1 MVVEEVE
8 GFDISIFL
16 GEGGRVGQ
24 LKRWGRL
31 GLVGLQW
38 WGGSCQGS
46 RVGVLGAGGEEVGG
60 GEGGVVDKATVSVV
74 DTEAGWMGKG
84 GWVCGVGA
92 PTAEEVAE
100 GI

>member
-24 LKRWGRL
+24 LERWGRL

-60 GEGGVVDKATVSVV
+60 GEYKLFRRRF
-74 DTEAGWMGKG
+74 
-84 GWVCGVGA
+84 GVGFERFKSFCEA
-92 PTAEEVAE
+92 TREWDITLVSRWS
-100 GI
+100 

>member
-24 LKRWGRL
+24 PERWGRL

-38 WGGSCQGS
+38 
-46 RVGVLGAGGEEVGG
+46 
-60 GEGGVVDKATVSVV
+60 
-74 DTEAGWMGKG
+74 
-84 GWVCGVGA
+84 
-92 PTAEEVAE
+92 
-100 GI
+100 